1 MIDPEIRRI
10 VELAIGA
17 AGTATDHRRFAYKVN
32 ELVPAVAA
40 LLREPASGAE
50 EDALVP
56 YVTARK
62 MTEART
68 FRCEFRDARYDEST
82 KRIFVRVYDEKHS
95 GSETDTL
102 DEDGCQTVRT
112 EPMWTTA
119 GRVMRERIKALES
132 GQQVVCWRYNEPL
145 EGGRKKMGVLVHI
158 EAVGSRPGGGSPQ
171 GVTTTHRPAPNKPP
185 GPAPE
190 ERQVTP
196 LPGANPSAA
205 DPDHVR
211 LIAERFERLSGRQ
224 RVAFAHAC
232 RAAGLD
238 RFMEP
243 APEQVDA
250 VLVIMSRI
258 EQNKEDTDG

>member
-1 MIDPEIRRI
+1 MSDSEIRRI

-17 AGTATDHRRFAYKVN
+17 AGTATNPRQLAYRVH

-40 LLREPASGAE
+40 LLREPTPGSE

-62 MTEART
+62 VSEART

-82 KRIFVRVYDEKHS
+82 KRIFVRIYDEKHS
-95 GSETDTL
+95 GSESDSL

-112 EPMWTTA
+112 EPLWTTA

-132 GQQVVCWRYNEPL
+132 GQQVVCWRYTEPL

-158 EAVGSRPGGGSPQ
+158 EAVGSRPGGGSSQ
-171 GVTTTHRPAPNKPP
+171 GVTTTPRPAPNEPP

-196 LPGANPSAA
+196 LPGANPPTEA

-243 APEQVDA
+243 TPEQVDA
-250 VLVIMSRI
+250 VLVIMSKI
-258 EQNKEDTDG
+258 EQNKEDGS